1 MSDHDWLH
9 VLSALGSTLL
19 HFLWQGLLI
28 ALLLELWLLSTRS
41 RSARERYGARCTGL
55 LAMLIAP
62 LASFVWLWQQP
73 VSSGSGAALAQ
84 ATGVEVPSGGGL
96 LQGAWM
102 PWVCGLWAVGALL
115 CALRLAG
122 GLWQVQR
129 LMSRQGGV
137 DLGPDWGAR
146 FARLASEFGVRARAK
161 VVDCAQVAVPTVVG
175 AFKPVV
181 LLPARVFT
189 GLSEE
194 QIEALIAHELAHV
207 ARNDYLVNIVQSL
220 VEVLLFYHPA
230 VWWISRGIRVER
242 EFCCDDRAVAAT
254 QGGLSYAHALTT
266 LEGWRGAQLQLGVS
280 TLGGSFT
287 HRILRLVGGEIGR
300 HAPVRRVHSL
310 AAFALLVSMGAST
323 YGLASWTVPGS
334 SHGCDHCR
342 HHESGEVEEGSYHL
356 LHAVIR
362 ASEKEGGA
370 MAVEGAARAPEG
382 IFFIGHD
389 LGAVR
394 DLALTESGSHGTHRD
409 PSRSTTSS
417 AIASSVPGLW
427 LSRAS
432 HVPLPLLRAR
442 TVNAGEPGTSQVLSI
457 EVEEPELQVRVRLVA
472 TADEDLEAGGLK
484 PR

>member
-1 MSDHDWLH
+1 MSAHDWTH
-9 VLSALGSTLL
+9 ALSALGGTLL

-28 ALLLELWLLSTRS
+28 ALLLELWLLTTRS
-41 RSARERYGARCTGL
+41 RPARERYGARCIGL

-62 LASFVWLWQQP
+62 LASFAWLWQQP
-73 VSSGSGAALAQ
+73 VPPGLDAALTH
-84 ATGVEVPSGGGL
+84 ATGIEVPSDAAP
-96 LQGAWM
+96 LQGVWM
-102 PWVCGLWAVGALL
+102 PWICGLWAAGALL

-122 GLWQVQR
+122 GLWQVRR
-129 LMSRQGGV
+129 LMSRQGGIA
-137 DLGPDWGAR
+137 LGPAWGAR
-146 FARLASEFGVRARAK
+146 FARLASEFGVHARAK

-181 LLPARVFT
+181 LLPARIFT

-194 QIEALIAHELAHV
+194 QVEALIAHELAHV

-254 QGGLSYAHALTT
+254 QDGLSYAHALTT

-287 HRILRLVGGEIGR
+287 HRILRLVGGETGR
-300 HAPVRRVHSL
+300 HAPLRRVHSL
-310 AAFALLVSMGAST
+310 AAFVLLASMGAST
-323 YGLASWTVPGS
+323 YGLASWTVPAS

-342 HHESGEVEEGSYHL
+342 HHESGEVEEDSYHL
-356 LHAVIR
+356 LRTVIR
-362 ASEKEGGA
+362 ASAKEGGA
-370 MAVEGAARAPEG
+370 MATEGAAREAEG
-382 IFFIGHD
+382 IFFIRHD

-394 DLALTESGSHGTHRD
+394 DLALTEADTHR
-409 PSRSTTSS
+409 SS
-417 AIASSVPGLW
+417 PRPFEVDSLILGRLVDT
-427 LSRAS
+427 RALAVEGV
-432 HVPLPLLRAR
+432 VPLPLLRAR
-442 TVNAGEPGTSQVLSI
+442 TASAGESGTSQVSSI
-457 EVEEPELQVRVRLVA
+457 EVEEPELEVRVRLVA
-472 TADEDLEAGGLK
+472 TADEDLEAEGLK